1 MRVQRRRLALARAP
15 DGRRAVTLTR
25 SLKNVPSALQRSGT
39 IDPSSMSNHACVSDA
54 TAYELGA
61 HFPDQG
67 ARHSAMEA
75 EAADSRR
82 YAGIC
87 SRFDAEAGLRI
98 ARQVADLALNSDV
111 RGNAAFAL
119 P

>member
-1 MRVQRRRLALARAP
+1 
-15 DGRRAVTLTR
+15 VTLTR

-54 TAYELGA
+54 TAYVLGA

-67 ARHSAMEA
+67 ARYSAMEA

-98 ARQVADLALNSDV
+98 GPAGRGSGADLLRS
-111 RGNAAFAL
+111 RERWFRAA
-119 P
+119 